1 MTPPAFDDR
10 FRAQLHD
17 LFVWRRDVRHFRT
30 DPLPDALI
38 ETLLD
43 TARLAPS
50 VGLSEPWRVVRVGSQ
65 PAREAVRAEFARCN
79 ADALAARTGDDAA
92 RYARLKLAGLDRA
105 PLHLAVFAEPEPAQ
119 GRGLGRRTMPETTSF
134 SAVLA
139 IHTLWLL
146 SLIHI

>member
-65 PAREAVRAEFARCN
+65 PAHIAV
-79 ADALAARTGDDAA
+79 DDKHVTCCT
-92 RYARLKLAGLDRA
+92 RLG
-105 PLHLAVFAEPEPAQ
+105 H
-119 GRGLGRRTMPETTSF
+119 RG
-134 SAVLA
+134 
-139 IHTLWLL
+139 
-146 SLIHI
+146 